1 MQFYISKSSEVVKIL
16 FFLLNFYNAIF
27 ILNENK
33 KVRL

>member
-1 MQFYISKSSEVVKIL
+1 MQFFIGKSSEVVKIL
-16 FFLLNFYNAIF
+16 FFLLNFCNAIF